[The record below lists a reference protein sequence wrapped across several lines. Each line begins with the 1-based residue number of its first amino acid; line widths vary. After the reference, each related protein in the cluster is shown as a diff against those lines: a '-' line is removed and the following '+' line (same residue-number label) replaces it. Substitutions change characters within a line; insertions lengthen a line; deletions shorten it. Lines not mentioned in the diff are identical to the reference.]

1 MSMENSIA
9 TTMAKNTKVV
19 NSKDSTETAALK
31 KRIMELE
38 AELEATLTK
47 VLDYGSTALSY
58 IIFTVF
64 AGAFTVYINEMK
76 Y

>member
-9 TTMAKNTKVV
+9 TSMAKNTKVV

>member
-9 TTMAKNTKVV
+9 TSMAKNTKVV

-47 VLDYGSTALSY
+47 VFYRAVIYYFHCVRWGIY
-58 IIFTVF
+58 CIH
-64 AGAFTVYINEMK
+64 K
-76 Y
+76 